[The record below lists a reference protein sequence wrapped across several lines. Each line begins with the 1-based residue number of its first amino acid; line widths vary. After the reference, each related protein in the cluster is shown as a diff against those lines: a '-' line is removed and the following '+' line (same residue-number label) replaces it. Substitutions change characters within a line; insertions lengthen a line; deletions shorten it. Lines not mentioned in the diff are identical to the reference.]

1 MKWYKLYKESSDSDF
16 EIKNGILKKY
26 HGKGGNIIIPNDVT
40 SIGRYAFYHCDG
52 LKKVT
57 IPGSVKIINEDAFY
71 YCKGL
76 EQVTLLDGVEEIK
89 DSAFRWC
96 SELTKVTIPDS
107 IKWIGR
113 WAFLESRKLA
123 KVTLPKGVRYGTE
136 AFSDKTSI
144 TIKGEKPPKV
154 KEETVFGIQ
163 GLTIKRK
170 DSYWG
175 NPEYLSFKGGKEFH
189 IRDLAGMISHHTIMR
204 PLNDDWSGRGD
215 YSMLCRAEQAN
226 PELFKQTLT
235 KLLEGK
241 KIDSWWDDTK
251 GKWETDEKTLKKK
264 NKDREEWQ
272 RNADMMNGL

>member
-1 MKWYKLYKESSDSDF
+1 MKWYRLYKESNDSDF

-40 SIGRYAFYHCDG
+40 SIGYQAFYKCCSITRVTIPDSVTSIGAYAFSHCDG

-107 IKWIGR
+107 IKWIGS

-123 KVTLPKGVRYGTE
+123 KVTLPKGVRCGTE
-136 AFSDKTSI
+136 TFSGNTSI
-144 TIKGEKPPKV
+144 TIKGEKPSKV
-154 KEETVFGIQ
+154 KKETAFGIH
-163 GLTIKRK
+163 GLTIERK

-175 NPEYLSFKGGKEFH
+175 NPEYLSFKGGKEFN

-215 YSMLCRAEQAN
+215 YLMLCKA
-226 PELFKQTLT
+226 
-235 KLLEGK
+235 
-241 KIDSWWDDTK
+241 
-251 GKWETDEKTLKKK
+251 
-264 NKDREEWQ
+264 
-272 RNADMMNGL
+272 